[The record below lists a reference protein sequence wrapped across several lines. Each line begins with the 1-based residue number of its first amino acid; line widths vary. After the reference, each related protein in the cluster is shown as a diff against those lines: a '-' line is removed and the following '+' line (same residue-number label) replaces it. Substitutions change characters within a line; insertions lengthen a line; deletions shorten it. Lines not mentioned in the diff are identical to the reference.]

1 MNLTGIFPPIITPFK
16 ENGDVDEGGFIRN
29 IGRWNDQPL
38 SGYLV
43 LGSNSEA
50 PFLSREEKLR
60 LVELTVKH
68 AAKGR
73 TVIVGSGMESAR
85 ETIRLTNDAA
95 KAGAQ
100 AALVLTPSY
109 YGEQMTVDALVNFF
123 SRVADASSIPILVYN
138 VPKFTHINVH
148 VDALSRLQHHKN
160 IIGMK
165 DSSGNMPQL
174 ASFREAIGPEF
185 QILVGTASGW
195 LPALEMGIRGGILA
209 LANCCGPE
217 CVRVR
222 ELFEA
227 GKLKEAGELNDR
239 LLPVNKAVT
248 ATYGVAGLKYAC
260 ERRGFESGWVRS
272 PLVPLNAAQKSEL
285 DAILIVSGFF

>member
-1 MNLTGIFPPIITPFK
+1 MNLTGIFPPIITPFT
-16 ENGDVDEGGFIRN
+16 EGGEVDESKFVRN
-29 IGRWNDQPL
+29 IERWNHQPL

-60 LVELTVKH
+60 LVELTVQN
-68 AAKGR
+68 ATPGR

-95 KAGAQ
+95 RRGAQ

-109 YGEQMTVDALVNFF
+109 YGDQMTDDALVKFF
-123 SRVADASSIPILVYN
+123 SIVADAASIPILVYN
-138 VPKFTHINVH
+138 VPKFTHINVSLT
-148 VDALSRLQHHKN
+148 VLSRLHGHGN

-174 ASFREAIGPEF
+174 ASFKKALEPGF
-185 QILVGTASGW
+185 HILVGTASGW
-195 LPALEMGIRGGILA
+195 LPALEMGINGGILA
-209 LANCCGPE
+209 LANCCGVE
-217 CVRVR
+217 CARVK
-222 ELFEA
+222 ELYEG
-227 GKLKEAGELNDR
+227 GKLKEAEELNSL

-248 ATYGVAGLKYAC
+248 ATYGVAGLKHAC
-260 ERRGFESGWVRS
+260 ERRGLESGMVRS
-272 PLVPLNAAQKSEL
+272 PLLPLNDVQRSAL
-285 DAILIVSGFF
+285 DAILKTSGLF

>member
-16 ENGDVDEGGFIRN
+16 ENGDVDEEKFIRN
-29 IGRWNDQPL
+29 IGRWNNQPL

-60 LVELTVKH
+60 LVELAVEH
-68 AAKGR
+68 AAPDR

-95 KAGAQ
+95 LAGAQ

-109 YGEQMTVDALVNFF
+109 YGEQMTDEALASFF
-123 SRVADASSIPILVYN
+123 SAVADASSIPILVYN
-138 VPKFTHINVH
+138 VPKFTHVNVS
-148 VDALSRLQHHKN
+148 VDVLSRLQKHKN

-174 ASFREAIGPEF
+174 ASFRKAIDPRF

-195 LPALEMGIRGGILA
+195 LPALEMGIKGGILA
-209 LANCCGPE
+209 LANCCGTE

-222 ELFEA
+222 ELYEA
-227 GKLKEAGELNDR
+227 GKLKEAGDLNSR

-248 ATYGVAGLKYAC
+248 STYGVAGLKYAC
-260 ERRGFESGWVRS
+260 ERRGFDSGTVRS
-272 PLVPLNAAQKSEL
+272 PLLPLNADQKSRL
-285 DAILIVSGFF
+285 DEILVTAGLV

>member
-16 ENGDVDEGGFIRN
+16 ENADVDEGKFVRN
-29 IGRWNDQPL
+29 IERWNNQPL

-60 LVELTVKH
+60 LVEVTVKH
-68 AAKGR
+68 AAGR
-73 TVIVGSGMESAR
+73 TVIVGSGMESAQ

-95 KAGAQ
+95 RAGAG

-109 YGEQMTVDALVNFF
+109 YGDQMTEDALVSFF
-123 SRVADASSIPILVYN
+123 TAVADASSIPILLYN
-138 VPKFTHINVH
+138 VPKFTHINVS
-148 VDALSRLQHHKN
+148 VDVISRLQGHPN

-174 ASFREAIGPEF
+174 ASFRKIIDSSF

-195 LPALEMGIRGGILA
+195 LPALEMGITGGILA
-209 LANCCGPE
+209 LANCCGTE
-217 CVRVR
+217 CAQVK
-222 ELFEA
+222 ELYEA
-227 GKLKEAGELNDR
+227 GKRKEADELNSR

-248 ATYGVAGLKYAC
+248 ATYGVAGLKHAC
-260 ERRGFESGWVRS
+260 ERRGFDSGWVRS
-272 PLVPLNAAQKSEL
+272 PLLPLNAAQKSEL
-285 DAILIVSGFF
+285 DTILKTAGIV

>member
-16 ENGDVDEGGFIRN
+16 INGDVDEGAFVRN
-29 IGRWNDQPL
+29 VERWNDQPL

-50 PFLSREEKLR
+50 PFLCREEKLQ

-68 AAKGR
+68 AGKGR

-95 KAGAQ
+95 RIGAQ

-109 YGEQMTVDALVNFF
+109 YGDQMTDDALVKFF
-123 SRVADASSIPILVYN
+123 STVADAVSIPILIYN
-138 VPKFTHINVH
+138 VPKFTHVNVS
-148 VDALSRLQHHKN
+148 VSVLSRLQAHSN

-174 ASFREAIGPEF
+174 ASFRKAIDSKF

-195 LPALEMGIRGGILA
+195 LPALEMGITGGILA
-209 LANCCGPE
+209 LANCCGTE
-217 CVRVR
+217 CARVK

-227 GKLKEAGELNDR
+227 GKLQEAGELNNL

-248 ATYGVAGLKYAC
+248 ATYGVAGLKHAC
-260 ERRGFESGWVRS
+260 ERRGIEGGTVRS
-272 PLVPLNAAQKSEL
+272 PLLPLTANQKAEL
-285 DAILIVSGFF
+285 DGILESAKLA

>member
-16 ENGDVDEGGFIRN
+16 ENGDIDEGGFIRN
-29 IGRWNDQPL
+29 IERWNDQPL

-73 TVIVGSGMESAR
+73 TVIVGSGGESAR

-95 KAGAQ
+95 HAGAK
-100 AALVLTPSY
+100 AALVLTPFY
-109 YGEQMTVDALVNFF
+109 YGDQMNEDALVSFF
-123 SRVADASSIPILVYN
+123 SAVADASSIPILIYN
-138 VPKFTHINVH
+138 VPKFTHINASVN
-148 VDALSRLQHHKN
+148 VLSRLQGHPN

-174 ASFREAIGPEF
+174 ASFRKIIDSSF

-195 LPALEMGIRGGILA
+195 LPALEIGITGGILA
-209 LANCCGPE
+209 LANCCGTE
-217 CVRVR
+217 CAQVK

-227 GKLKEAGELNDR
+227 GKLKEAGELNSR

-260 ERRGFESGWVRS
+260 ERRGFESGTVRS
-272 PLVPLNAAQKSEL
+272 PLLPLNADQKSDL
-285 DAILIVSGFF
+285 DVVLKSAGLT